1 MTIWR
6 LSWQSALRRR
16 RLFLWNVVLP
26 LLLLAPV
33 AMSDAAAPHRVAVYG
48 VFLVFFGTF
57 GSAIPTVSDARDGWL
72 DEIFRTNYSAA
83 QWLWERTLAETS
95 IDLLQ
100 TLPAVLILLIT
111 GTGLSSFG
119 ELLMS
124 VAIALLFANLVGP
137 VIAAMVK
144 SLAEAALAG
153 AAISLGLLHYAGF
166 FRPPVSG
173 WTLTLAMW
181 NPYTPLRSGL
191 QGSVSQIASEEMFGW
206 GFPLLSIIIIGLLI
220 FIFAGR
226 WTRHLRWPNA

>member
-1 MTIWR
+1 MTVWR

-16 RLFLWNVVLP
+16 RLFLWNVIIP

-33 AMSDAAAPHRVAVYG
+33 AMSNAAAPHRVAVYG

-57 GSAIPTVSDARDGWL
+57 GSAVPTVSDARDGWL
-72 DEIFRTNYSAA
+72 DEIFRTNYSSMR
-83 QWLWERTLAETS
+83 WLWERTLAETS
-95 IDLLQ
+95 IDLVQ
-100 TLPAVLILLIT
+100 TLPAILILLIT

-119 ELLMS
+119 GVLMS
-124 VAIALLFANLVGP
+124 VTIALLFANLIGP
-137 VIAAMVK
+137 VIAAMVR

-191 QGSVSQIASEEMFGW
+191 QGSVSGVAPGAILGW
-206 GFPLLSIIIIGLLI
+206 ELPLISITIMGLLI
-220 FIFAGR
+220 FIFSSR